1 MSLNGIDIASYQSGI
16 DLTKVP
22 CDFVIIKA
30 TEGTGYTNPDYER
43 AYAQAK
49 QAGKYVKYKVGDI

>member
-16 DLTKVP
+16 DLIKVP

-49 QAGKYVKYKVGDI
+49 QAGKCLSL